1 MNAALGPR
9 VGIWGTFDLADYG
22 TLLQPRIFERELRRR
37 LPHARIYPYAP
48 LGAEHPIAMDGG
60 RPAAPLGAWTPARRA
75 QLAEQLDLVAV
86 GGSDVIHVRDDLH
99 RDAYAE
105 AAPEAASDLE
115 PSRFFVDGL
124 GAELER
130 HCAVAWHAVGVPFEL
145 DAAEATR
152 VREALASKR
161 YVSVS
166 DAISR
171 ERLRATGTEHEV
183 ALVPDPIVL
192 VARLVPAET
201 LRKRLDYL
209 RAVGGYPAEERP
221 LVLQGSAAVAGHVE
235 QIARAVSEAAQ
246 HHPGLPIVLA
256 ALAPVQGDAEFADTL
271 ASRIEGPVYRLPA
284 EVTLEDLVA
293 AIANARAFVGS
304 SLHGYLT
311 SLAFGVP
318 GALVRASG
326 PSALD
331 AFGEPVGDH
340 AVDVRDAARFAE
352 RIAALLRGEPA
363 VDAGAIRALADTVDE
378 HFDALAELAE
388 ESWSER
394 LALSADA
401 DAAELAR
408 ALAEAERRHD
418 ALLRAYAARGER
430 LLMERLRVAEMLDA
444 MEGEECASVRLQA
457 LLELAEA
464 RNRLETLDA
473 ERAAVRFE
481 RDQARA
487 DLERVRAERDELRAE
502 LAIADHPPPARFRG
516 LLPRRA

>member
-1 MNAALGPR
+1 MSAALGPR
-9 VGIWGTFDLADYG
+9 VGIWGTFDLPDYG
-22 TLLQPRIFERELRRR
+22 SLLVPRIFEHEVRRR
-37 LPHARIYPYAP
+37 LPYARVYPYAP

-105 AAPEAASDLE
+105 AAPEAATDLE

-124 GAELER
+124 GGELER
-130 HCAVAWHAVGVPFEL
+130 QCPVAWHAVGVPFEF
-145 DAAEATR
+145 DAAEAKR

-161 YVSVS
+161 YLSVP

-171 ERLRATGTEHEV
+171 ERLRATGTEQEV
-183 ALVPDPIVL
+183 VLVPDPIVL
-192 VARLVPAET
+192 IKRLIPAET

-209 RAVGGYPAEERP
+209 RAVGGYPAEEHP
-221 LVLQGSAAVAGHVE
+221 LVLQGSAEIAGHVE
-235 QIARAVSEAAQ
+235 QFARALNPAV
-246 HHPGLPIVLA
+246 PIVLA
-256 ALAPVQGDAEFADTL
+256 ALAPVRGDAEFADAL
-271 ASRIEGPVYRLPA
+271 ASRIDGPAYRLST

-311 SLAFGVP
+311 ALAFGIPSVLVAD
-318 GALVRASG
+318 GAQ
-326 PSALD
+326 SALD
-331 AFGEPVGDH
+331 AFGKP
-340 AVDVRDAARFAE
+340 AVDVRHAPQFAE
-352 RIAALLRGEPA
+352 TISALLRGEAA
-363 VDAGAIRALADTVDE
+363 VDAGAVRALADAVDG
-378 HFDALAELAE
+378 HFDKLAAIAE
-388 ESWSER
+388 ESWSDR
-394 LALSADA
+394 LALSDA
-401 DAAELAR
+401 NAAELAR

-418 ALLRAYAARGER
+418 ALLRAYVARGER

-444 MEGEECASVRLQA
+444 ENGEVSAAVRLEA

-473 ERAAVRFE
+473 ERASLRFD
-481 RDQARA
+481 RDRAHA
-487 DLERVRAERDELRAE
+487 DL
-502 LAIADHPPPARFRG
+502 ARIRG
-516 LLPRRA
+516 EGK